1 MGNLRHSLT
10 LQSTVTLDTASHCRA
25 WVTFMMQVIKNR
37 GGGKK
42 EKQEVLKMKKKI
54 KRQKIILEFY
64 AAIQT

>member
-1 MGNLRHSLT
+1 MGNLY
-10 LQSTVTLDTASHCRA
+10 DASN
-25 WVTFMMQVIKNR
+25 QNR

-54 KRQKIILEFY
+54 KRQKINLEFY